1 MGFGQQIG
9 QMGLGVADSAI
20 GMGMGLLLGKIN
32 DKRQLKQQQK
42 LQDMQMQ
49 GNLQML
55 KAQEE
60 KELRM
65 WKNTSY
71 EAQKEQMK
79 LAGLNPGLMYGMG
92 GGGGQTVGGSG
103 GGVSGGHAPAGGGEA
118 VQMAGMGLQMGMQK
132 AQLENVQAQTEL
144 TKAQAE
150 KTKGVDTEKTKTE
163 ITDLTQGIENKKL
176 AGELTKVQ
184 TRIAGLD
191 EQLKDRTMEDSVRAV
206 GWAAEKV
213 MQEMTDLRYTNNINE
228 ETWKTKVAQAKA
240 ELAGTWLNNALIKE
254 TTGLTQ
260 DKRTEIVNGIKQKW
274 LDMERTGISMKV
286 DERSK
291 EWQMFINDV
300 QQSSGLP
307 LEILREAFDG
317 IIRVGGEHRRGYSEG
332 WKDANRK

>member
-1 MGFGQQIG
+1 
-9 QMGLGVADSAI
+9 MGLGVADSAI

-118 VQMAGMGLQMGMQK
+118 VQMAGMGLQMGLQK
-132 AQLENVQAQTEL
+132 AQLDNIEAQTAK
-144 TKAQAE
+144 TKAEAKKLE
-150 KTKGVDTEKTKTE
+150 GVDTEKGYAEIRSLSAGVENTE
-163 ITDLTQGIENKKL
+163 ART
-176 AGELTKVQ
+176 ELTRVE
-184 TRIAGLD
+184 TRLQKLE
-191 EQLKDRTMEDSVRAV
+191 EQFKGRTMETNVERA
-206 GWAAEKV
+206 GWELNRV
-213 MQEMTDLRYTNNINE
+213 QEEVDNLARNNRI
-228 ETWKTKVAQAKA
+228 TKALEGTIVDKAKA
-240 ELAGTWLNNALIKE
+240 ELATALLMPELMKAQTANIDMDTVKKRE
-254 TTGLTQ
+254 EMFNLLVTQ
-260 DKRTEIVNGIKQKW
+260 AQKW
-274 LDMERTGISMKV
+274 RELEIAGTADARKEREFADNVTNEMSQITGMASEALTGI
-286 DERSK
+286 
-291 EWQMFINDV
+291 V
-300 QQSSGLP
+300 QAIILKRGL
-307 LEILREAFDG
+307 
-317 IIRVGGEHRRGYSEG
+317 GGTHTPVKGFG
-332 WKDANRK
+332 K